1 MISMTAD
8 TRHAAH
14 AHFAVSDAAAS
25 DAEDM
30 RFARGMMM
38 GLLFSV
44 LVWAAGAG
52 VVYQIVG

>member
-14 AHFAVSDAAAS
+14 AHFSVSDAAAR

-44 LVWAAGAG
+44 FVWVAGAG
-52 VVYQIVG
+52 VVYQIIG